1 MLNDKCAR
9 VLRLACVQLHESSYN
24 KKKIVSLCS
33 LSDLGVSVAT
43 GLAHNLRVILVLQV
57 FQDVME

>member
-1 MLNDKCAR
+1 MIDFLINICIF
-9 VLRLACVQLHESSYN
+9 HIPESSYN

-43 GLAHNLRVILVLQV
+43 GLAHNLRVTLVIQV
-57 FQDVME
+57 FQDVM